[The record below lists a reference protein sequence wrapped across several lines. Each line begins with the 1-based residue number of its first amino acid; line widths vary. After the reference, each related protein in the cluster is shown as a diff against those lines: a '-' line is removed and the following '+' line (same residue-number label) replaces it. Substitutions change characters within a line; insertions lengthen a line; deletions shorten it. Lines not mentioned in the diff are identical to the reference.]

1 MRNCLINRIMVTNR
15 HLAYW
20 LLVVLWLSFIFVI
33 SGNTFSPQNT
43 SAIIGPI
50 IHWVLPEMSATN
62 VNMIQHLLRKFGHVL
77 EYFILGLL
85 LFQAFRKVSGGLQ
98 SWRWSVPAV
107 IVLLLCAVSDELHQ
121 FFVSARK
128 ASVVDVGIDT
138 VSGVF
143 AQIVSTMRSRRVI

>member
-1 MRNCLINRIMVTNR
+1 MVTNR

-50 IHWVLPEMSATN
+50 IHWLLPEMSATD

-85 LFQAFRKVSGGLQ
+85 LFHAFRKVSGGLQ
-98 SWRWSVPAV
+98 SWRWTVPAV

-121 FFVSARK
+121 FFVSSRN

-143 AQIVSTMRSRRVI
+143 AQIVSTMRHRRVDV